1 LQSDRFGEY
10 VRNKAKRILVKSVC
24 EAKKNLAL
32 PPMYRLLDK
41 NLNKKL
47 TGNGIGDEKF
57 KYYLSCSQILFDEQ
71 NDDYDSE
78 WIMEESECEED
89 QINDDDDNWM
99 IGWCHQLLLPFSST
113 LFGNTKSM
121 ERIKYKCKVDLWRKI
136 AHWFHRRVAHL
147 RLGLRQQVEFSSF
160 SEDGVPVESPGRYN
174 ESHETLL

>member
-1 LQSDRFGEY
+1 
-10 VRNKAKRILVKSVC
+10 
-24 EAKKNLAL
+24 
-32 PPMYRLLDK
+32 MYRLLDK

-99 IGWCHQLLLPFSST
+99 IDVINFFFLFLLLCLATQNQWKGSNTNAKLIFGGRLPIGFTAELRICFLVFVRLSSLPFR
-113 LFGNTKSM
+113 KM
-121 ERIKYKCKVDLWRKI
+121 EFLLNHLGAITNHMKHYYDCK
-136 AHWFHRRVAHL
+136 
-147 RLGLRQQVEFSSF
+147 
-160 SEDGVPVESPGRYN
+160 
-174 ESHETLL
+174 LLY

>member
-1 LQSDRFGEY
+1 
-10 VRNKAKRILVKSVC
+10 
-24 EAKKNLAL
+24 
-32 PPMYRLLDK
+32 MYRLLDK

-121 ERIKYKCKVDLWRKI
+121 ERIKYKCKVDLLRKI

-147 RLGLRQQVEFSSF
+147 LLGLSSLPFRKMEF
-160 SEDGVPVESPGRYN
+160 
-174 ESHETLL
+174 LLNHLGA

>member
-1 LQSDRFGEY
+1 
-10 VRNKAKRILVKSVC
+10 
-24 EAKKNLAL
+24 
-32 PPMYRLLDK
+32 MYRLLDK

>member
-1 LQSDRFGEY
+1 
-10 VRNKAKRILVKSVC
+10 
-24 EAKKNLAL
+24 
-32 PPMYRLLDK
+32 MYRLLDK

-99 IGWCHQLLLPFSST
+99 IDVINFFFLFLLLCLATQNQWKGS
-113 LFGNTKSM
+113 NTNAKL
-121 ERIKYKCKVDLWRKI
+121 I
-136 AHWFHRRVAHL
+136 F
-147 RLGLRQQVEFSSF
+147 
-160 SEDGVPVESPGRYN
+160 
-174 ESHETLL
+174 